1 MSCSAVKR
9 FSLILIFGF
18 LLSFV
23 PPDWAAAETNITF
36 TVNTTDDGADFATN
50 GKCSVG
56 SINAGPC
63 SVRAAV
69 SEVYWNLPYG
79 DMVINIPSGE
89 YILTIPPDLTND
101 VHSGDLNIPS
111 TSSTYSITIN
121 GVGEEPAVIDANGL
135 DRVFDIGSGVNIVFN
150 NVVIKG
156 GYLSVTEENI
166 HGAGIKNY
174 GNLTLNHVVIKDN
187 LLECGLPSCAFW
199 IYGGGIYTSGGT
211 VNISGSSI
219 QHNTSPNSSA
229 IYNTTG
235 TLNLDHS
242 DVTNNISTDAFTI
255 HNSGYLYIRN
265 STIAGNTSTNFSG
278 IENYGTLS
286 IESSTLANSGI
297 LGAIGHFFGSVS
309 ISDSILMA
317 VPNTTGTSYNCFLSG
332 DPEWVSIGHN
342 IFSDDTCPGTG
353 TGDLVITDPK
363 LGELGDWGGPT
374 LTIPLLKGSPAIDH
388 RDGVCPSITGAFL
401 VDDQRYFPRNDGKCD
416 TGAFERFVY
425 EEQIFLPLILK

>member
-1 MSCSAVKR
+1 MPGSMAR
-9 FSLILIFGF
+9 RISLVLVFG
-18 LLSFV
+18 LLLGFT
-23 PPDWAAAETNITF
+23 PPDLVSAETDLTF
-36 TVNTTDDGADFATN
+36 TVNTTDDGADFAIN
-50 GKCSVG
+50 GVCSVG

-101 VHSGDLNIPS
+101 VNSGDLNIPS
-111 TSSTYSITIN
+111 TSSIYSITIN

-135 DRVFDIGSGVNIVFN
+135 DRVFDIGSGVNIIIN

-156 GYLSVTEENI
+156 GYLSATEENI
-166 HGAGIKNY
+166 HGAGIQNY
-174 GNLTLNHVVIKDN
+174 GNLTLNRVVIKDN
-187 LLECGLPSCAFW
+187 LLECGLPSCTFW
-199 IYGGGIYTSGGT
+199 MHGGGIYTSGGT

-242 DVTNNISTDAFTI
+242 DVTNNISTDAYTI
-255 HNSGYLYIRN
+255 HNSGYFNIRN
-265 STIAGNTSTNFSG
+265 STIAGNISTNFSG

-286 IESSTLANSGI
+286 IASSTFANQGI

-317 VPNTTGTSYNCFLSG
+317 VPNTEGTQYNCFLAG
-332 DPEWVSIGHN
+332 DPDWTSLGHN
-342 IFSDDTCPGTG
+342 IFSDDSCPATG
-353 TGDLVITDPK
+353 TGDLVNTDPK
-363 LGELGDWGGPT
+363 LGNLGDWGGPT
-374 LTIPLLKGSPAIDH
+374 LTIPLIQGSPAIDH
-388 RDGVCPSITGAFL
+388 REGVCPSVSGAFL
-401 VDDQRYFPRNDGKCD
+401 VDDQRYFPRDDGKCD
-416 TGAFERFVY
+416 TGAFEGFFYDVSV
-425 EEQIFLPLILK
+425 FLPLVLK